1 MERLLNR
8 TCGVSCSKRQPDVWS
23 VLVVLA
29 NTKTN
34 TNTNTKAIANANTF
48 TNTNTGTNI
57 NEIREQMLNGTCEV
71 SCSKRHGGRRLVHTT
86 RPGTKRDF

>member
-1 MERLLNR
+1 MKRLLNR
-8 TCGVSCSKRQPDVWS
+8 TSGVSCSKRQPDVWS
-23 VLVVLA
+23 MLVVLA
-29 NTKTN
+29 NTK

-48 TNTNTGTNI
+48 TNTCTNI
-57 NEIREQMLNGTCEV
+57 NTNRERMLDRTCEV